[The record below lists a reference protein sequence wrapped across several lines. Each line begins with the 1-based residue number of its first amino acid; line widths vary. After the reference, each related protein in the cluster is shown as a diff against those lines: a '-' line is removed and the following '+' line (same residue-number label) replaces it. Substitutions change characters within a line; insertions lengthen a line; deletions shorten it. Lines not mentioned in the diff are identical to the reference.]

1 MKVLKIISVC
11 GSGTVTSSMVAT
23 KVKDILGDNGVRA
36 STVEVNPSGA
46 DSLVSSGSYDLI
58 VHTSPLVRTYEIPTL
73 NAVGL
78 LTGMGEEEFI
88 EALIETGQ
96 RLAKD

>member
-1 MKVLKIISVC
+1 MRSLKIISVC

-23 KVKDILGDNGVRA
+23 KVKDILSENGVTA

-46 DSLVSSGSYDLI
+46 EELVNSGAYDLI
-58 VHTSPLVRTYEIPTL
+58 VHTSPLVRKYDMPTL

-88 EALIETGQ
+88 EALIETGKE
-96 RLAKD
+96 LANA